1 MILWHFQR
9 QSAIKAPLTLTELA
23 APLKLLNI
31 IPTGEKKTQE
41 QLPVMGQQEHGIF
54 SGAIQNFFTPQDPI
68 SLFLLPRHTKGLW
81 DVLVPRAGIR

>member
-1 MILWHFQR
+1 MAFSKAVSH
-9 QSAIKAPLTLTELA
+9 QS
-23 APLKLLNI
+23 
-31 IPTGEKKTQE
+31 PTDFNGVGCTPETPERNPNWEKKTQE